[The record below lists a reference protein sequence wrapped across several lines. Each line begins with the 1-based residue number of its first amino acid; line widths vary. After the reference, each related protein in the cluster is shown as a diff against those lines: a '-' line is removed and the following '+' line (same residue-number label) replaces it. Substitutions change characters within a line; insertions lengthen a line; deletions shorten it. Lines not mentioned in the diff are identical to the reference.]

1 MASYA
6 PLLARDGMQQWTPDL
21 IWFNA
26 REVMLTPNYHVQQM
40 FAATVGDRVVE
51 SSLESLNKRIYH
63 VVTRTEDI
71 LYVKLVNVTE
81 YADEMTLNLANVPD
95 GTAFYTRLTGEKNA
109 VNTFQHKER
118 VAPVAGTVNIADGSL
133 TLELPAYSVTI
144 LTFKLK

>member
-26 REVMLTPNYHVQQM
+26 REVMLTPNYHVQAM

-51 SSLESLNKRIYH
+51 SNLESLNKRIYH

-81 YADEMTLNLANVPD
+81 YADEMMLNLANVPD